1 MTQILMEIAEATA
14 QGKLAVTLEGGYSV
28 SGQRESVKAVLKE
41 LAQISP
47 LGKRDLLE
55 KEKADYSRIERAV
68 LQVKEIQRKYW
79 KNL

>member
-1 MTQILMEIAEATA
+1 M
-14 QGKLAVTLEGGYSV
+14 TLEGGYSI

-47 LGKRDLLE
+47 LEKKDLLE
-55 KEKADYSRIERAV
+55 KEKANYSRIERAV

-79 KNL
+79 KSL